1 MANLLRRSALLR
13 SPLLAA
19 ARRPLAVTMTRPIVR
34 DMSTKIVATAFG
46 PDREGVLTDF
56 TRVVLGV
63 GGTIG
68 GSRAVTVS
76 GTFTMSAV
84 VFLPDEDHSL
94 VAEFSNNLQTA
105 MPNYVTGI
113 RPAKSERNMVFCKLD
128 IKANK
133 EYGLI
138 AQISDHIKSRGFSFA
153 SLRTHQR
160 QSPDGDD
167 VFTAVAVIMH
177 PPGKKP
183 DILTVEKEFY
193 EMGDK
198 LDVDVKF
205 APYQ

>member
-1 MANLLRRSALLR
+1 MAYLLRRTALLR

-46 PDREGVLTDF
+46 PDREGVLADF

-113 RPAKSERNMVFCKLD
+113 RPAKSERNLVFCKLD

-138 AQISDHIKSRGFSFA
+138 AQISDHIKSRGFSCCCA
-153 SLRTHQR
+153 SCCCASCCCFSCCCFSCCR
-160 QSPDGDD
+160 
-167 VFTAVAVIMH
+167 A
-177 PPGKKP
+177 
-183 DILTVEKEFY
+183 
-193 EMGDK
+193 
-198 LDVDVKF
+198 
-205 APYQ
+205 